1 MGATMDGKIVL
12 VTGAKGGLGSFVTQA
27 FLDAGATLVGVS
39 RSIQQA
45 DFSHP
50 KFVAMAA
57 DMSSRESASQVVGS
71 VVARFGHVDV
81 LAHTVGGFAGGTSV
95 AETDEAT
102 FERMWDLNL
111 ESFRLAASA
120 VLAHMRQNGSGRIIA
135 VGSKAAD
142 QPRAG
147 LGAYVVSKT
156 ALVALVR
163 TIALE
168 NGDAGITA
176 NVVLPGTMDTPANR
190 ASDPKADFSKWIPP
204 REVANAIVWLAGDQA
219 SKVNGAAIPV
229 AGSDV

>member
-1 MGATMDGKIVL
+1 MDGKIVL
-12 VTGAKGGLGSFVTQA
+12 VTGANGGLGSFVTQA
-27 FLDAGATLVGVS
+27 FLDTGATVVGVS
-39 RSIQQA
+39 RKINQT
-45 DFSHP
+45 DFPHP
-50 KFVAMAA
+50 KFVAMEADISAREAA
-57 DMSSRESASQVVGS
+57 RQLVDSI
-71 VVARFGHVDV
+71 VARFGRIDV
-81 LAHTVGGFAGGTSV
+81 LAHTVGGFAGGTPV
-95 AETDEAT
+95 AETDQAT
-102 FERMWDLNL
+102 WNRVWDLNL
-111 ESFRLAASA
+111 NSFLYTASA
-120 VLAHMRQNGSGRIIA
+120 VVPHMRKSQSGRIIA

-190 ASDPKADFSKWIPP
+190 ASDPKADFTQWIPP
-204 REVANAIVWLAGDQA
+204 REVADAIVWLAGDQA

-229 AGSDV
+229 AGRDV